1 VIETGPVLK
10 RLLPA
15 LSVVV
20 LTASAC
26 GQPDIVVRSEEPVG
40 PAWFPQVV
48 DIEGQT
54 GAGVSLATDA
64 EGNPHLAYLAFPEE
78 LPEGEQPPPP
88 DPLAPVL
95 PAVQHAHLVDDLW
108 TRGPVAEEQDVDEAS
123 ETAIA
128 VDGDGVHHVA
138 WTAGGQVLYASN
150 AEGEFGEP
158 EVVTQADAVGLSIA
172 ADGSGAPWIAFY
184 DLLTG
189 GEGPAALV
197 RVATPAG
204 KQWEV
209 ETAAEADPSE
219 PYGTG
224 LGFPGDVP
232 TVAYGD
238 ATGTLLAG
246 RAGRRWVSD
255 EVDPDGG
262 LAVSMSLDAE
272 GLPHLAYATPDGL
285 VRHAHLAEG
294 AWEISDVGD
303 GATGSP
309 TSIAVDPAGV
319 RYVAWQTAEGLA
331 YATNA
336 SGDFAGEELPE
347 ATAGGVRPRIGA
359 GAESVV
365 FLGWFDAADGELQ
378 MATRTE
384 DEPLLAAP
392 IPEETGGAGGVQPP
406 AECEPTGTALSI
418 EAPPGAVTDGFAQ
431 DCLAVPAGESY
442 TIEFNNQDP
451 GQTHNV
457 NVYTDQTASESL
469 LMEPLEGGIIGPN
482 STTYQGDPIEEPGTL
497 FFQCDYHATSMT
509 GTFVVADARGG
520 GGGS

>member
-1 VIETGPVLK
+1 VV
-10 RLLPA
+10 
-15 LSVVV
+15 SVVV
-20 LTASAC
+20 LVASGC
-26 GQPDIVVRSEEPVG
+26 GQRDIAVRSEEPQG

-78 LPEGEQPPPP
+78 VPEGQETPPP

-108 TRGPVAEEQDVDEAS
+108 TRGPVAEEQGVDEAS

-128 VDGDGVHHVA
+128 VDAEGVHHVA

-150 AEGEFGEP
+150 AEGEFGEA
-158 EVVTQADAVGLSIA
+158 EVVTAANATGLSIVG
-172 ADGSGAPWIAFY
+172 DGSGAPWIAFY

-189 GEGPAALV
+189 AEGPVALV
-197 RVATPAG
+197 RVATPGG
-204 KQWEV
+204 KGWEV

-224 LGFPGDVP
+224 IALPGDVP

-246 RAGRRWVSD
+246 RAGQRWVSD

-262 LAVSMSLDAE
+262 LAVSLSLDAE
-272 GLPHLAYATPDGL
+272 GAPHLAYATPDGL

-303 GATGSP
+303 AATGAP
-309 TSIAVDPAGV
+309 TSIAVDAAGV
-319 RYVAWQTAEGLA
+319 HHIAWQTPEGPA

-336 SGDFAGEELPE
+336 GGDFAGEPLPE
-347 ATAGGVRPRIGA
+347 AAVGGVRPRIGA
-359 GAESVV
+359 GPEGVV
-365 FLGWFDAADGELQ
+365 FLAWFDVEDGELQ
-378 MATRTE
+378 MATRAE
-384 DEPLLAAP
+384 DEPLLAVP
-392 IPEETGGAGGVQPP
+392 VPEDTGAAGGAPP
-406 AECEPTGTALSI
+406 AQCEPTGTALSL
-418 EAPPGAVTDGFAQ
+418 EAPPGAVTDGFAT
-431 DCLAVPAGESY
+431 DCLAAPVGEAF
-442 TIEFNNQDP
+442 TVDFNNADSVP
-451 GQTHNV
+451 HNFSI
-457 NVYTDQTASESL
+457 YTDDSASENL
-469 LMEPLEGGIIGPN
+469 FEGEIVEGGAA
-482 STTYQGDPIEEPGTL
+482 TTYQPTPIEEEGDL
-497 FFQCDYHATSMT
+497 FFRCDLHPTTMT
-509 GTFVVADARGG
+509 GTFVVAGG
-520 GGGS
+520 Q